1 MDETNVIFT
10 SQEADGQVDLS
21 ELMELIKE
29 QED

>member
-1 MDETNVIFT
+1 MSETNVIFAP
-10 SQEADGQVDLS
+10 QEADGQVDLS